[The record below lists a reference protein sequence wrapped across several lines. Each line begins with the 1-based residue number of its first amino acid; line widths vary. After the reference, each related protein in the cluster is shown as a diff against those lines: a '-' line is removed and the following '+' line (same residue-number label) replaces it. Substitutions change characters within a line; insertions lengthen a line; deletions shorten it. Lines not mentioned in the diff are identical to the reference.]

1 MKEPKRYYCGNG
13 EGMFEDDK
21 NGHWVEYS
29 EHKAIVETL
38 TEQLRKHDVGNRR
51 ELLCAFFK
59 YFRDNGEANIGMTIE
74 EFVDRFLSTQRFGYE
89 K

>member
-1 MKEPKRYYCGNG
+1 MKA
-13 EGMFEDDK
+13 EDYFKEKIPNMRELWHLGDLQK
-21 NGHWVEYS
+21 KMVYILMEEY
-29 EHKAIVETL
+29 AA
-38 TEQLRKHDVGNRR
+38 LRIQDVGNRR

-74 EFVDRFLSTQRFGYE
+74 EFVDGFLITQRFGYE